1 MPLSLNKNQIRISA
15 ITGLFVLLYFLLRIL
30 PDSECG
36 FLHYEEVVNANGEI
50 EFCATNSAGF
60 IDLTQLDYPVDLLMS
75 WDANSKEGTLSLEM
89 DGGHFLLPHEL
100 AYTHTEK
107 IHLLLIDESLEDYHH
122 IHPRSEGMDKVFRF
136 NFEPARSGAY
146 QVYAEVVPKRTRR
159 QLIASN
165 QLELGGVSSEQS
177 FSLKQSDIQAA
188 MQFELLGV
196 PERLKPNQ
204 DYRFTLKVR
213 DMEGNRVTLETIM
226 DAKAHMV
233 AFDADRRGFAHMHPL
248 LDPLAEVEEDEDL
261 SFLFNVPRE
270 GWYRL
275 FAQVQKNG
283 TSIYAH
289 FDLKVGS

>member
-1 MPLSLNKNQIRISA
+1 MPLSLNQTQIKMTL
-15 ITGLFVLLYFLLRIL
+15 ITGLFVLIYFLLRIL

-36 FLHYEEVVNANGEI
+36 FLHYEEVVNSDGEI

-60 IDLTQLDYPVDLLMS
+60 IDLTQLNYPVDLLME
-75 WDANSKEGTLSLEM
+75 WDAQSKEGTISLKM

-100 AYTHTEK
+100 AYTHTQK

-122 IHPRSEGMDKVFRF
+122 IHPRSEGMDSVFH
-136 NFEPARSGAY
+136 FEFDPERSGAY
-146 QVYAEVVPKRTRR
+146 QAYAEVVPKRTRR
-159 QLIASN
+159 QLIASE
-165 QLELGGVSSEQS
+165 QLVIEGVRSEQS
-177 FSLKQSDIQAA
+177 FAVKTSDVQSA
-188 MQFELLGV
+188 MQFELLEI

-213 DMEGNRVTLETIM
+213 DLEGDRVDLETIM

-233 AFDADRRGFAHMHPL
+233 AFDAERRGFAHMHPIV
-248 LDPLAEVEEDEDL
+248 DPLSEPKADEDL
-261 SFLFNVPRE
+261 SFLFNVPRA

-283 TSIYAH
+283 ASVYAH

>member
-1 MPLSLNKNQIRISA
+1 MRFSLNQTQIKMSV

-36 FLHYEEVVNANGEI
+36 FLHYEEVVNADGEI

-60 IDLTQLDYPVDLLMS
+60 IDLTQLDYPVDLLME
-75 WDANSKEGTLSLEM
+75 WDAQSKEGILSLKM
-89 DGGHFLLPHEL
+89 NGGQFLLPHEL
-100 AYTHTEK
+100 AFTHTEK
-107 IHLLLIDESLEDYHH
+107 MHLLLIDESLEDYHH
-122 IHPRSEGMDKVFRF
+122 IHPRSEGMDKVYRF
-136 NFEPARSGAY
+136 DFDPQRSGAY

-165 QLELGGVSSEQS
+165 QLLVEGAGREQN
-177 FSLKQSDIQAA
+177 FSLKTSDIRAA
-188 MQFELLGV
+188 MQFDLLDV
-196 PERLKPNQ
+196 PDRLKPNQ

-213 DMEGNRVTLETIM
+213 DMEGNRVSLETIM

-248 LDPLAEVEEDEDL
+248 VDPLSEPKDDEDL
-261 SFLFNVPRE
+261 SFLFNVPRA
-270 GWYRL
+270 GWYRV

-283 TSIYAH
+283 TSIYAN

>member
-1 MPLSLNKNQIRISA
+1 MSA
-15 ITGLFVLLYFLLRIL
+15 ITGLFVVLYFLLRIL

-36 FLHYEEVVNANGEI
+36 FLHYEEVVNADGEI

-60 IDLTQLDYPVDLLMS
+60 IDLAQLKYPVDLLME
-75 WDANSKEGTLSLEM
+75 WDAQSKEGTLSLKM

-100 AYTHTEK
+100 AFTHTQK
-107 IHLLLIDESLEDYHH
+107 MHLLLIDESLEDYHH
-122 IHPRSEGMDKVFRF
+122 IHPRSEGMDKVFS
-136 NFEPARSGAY
+136 FEFDPQRSGAY
-146 QVYAEVVPKRTRR
+146 QAYAEVVPKRTRR
-159 QLIASN
+159 QLIASD
-165 QLELGGVSSEQS
+165 QLAVDGASCEQS
-177 FSLKQSDIQAA
+177 FTLKTSDVQAA
-188 MQFELLGV
+188 MQFELLDV

-213 DMEGNRVTLETIM
+213 DMEGGRVTLETIM

-248 LDPLAEVEEDEDL
+248 VDPLSEPEEDEDL

>member
-1 MPLSLNKNQIRISA
+1 MRFLLNQTQIKMSA

-36 FLHYEEVVNANGEI
+36 FLHYEEVVNADGEI

-60 IDLTQLDYPVDLLMS
+60 IDLTQLDYPVDLLME
-75 WDANSKEGTLSLEM
+75 WDAQSKEGILSLKM
-89 DGGHFLLPHEL
+89 NGGHFLLPHEL
-100 AYTHTEK
+100 AFTHTEK
-107 IHLLLIDESLEDYHH
+107 MHLLLIDESLEDYHH
-122 IHPRSEGMDKVFRF
+122 IHPRSEGMDKVYRF
-136 NFEPARSGAY
+136 DFDPQRSGVY
-146 QVYAEVVPKRTRR
+146 QVYAEVVPKRSRR

-165 QLELGGVSSEQS
+165 QLSVEGAGREQN
-177 FSLKQSDIQAA
+177 FSLKTSDIRAA
-188 MQFELLGV
+188 MQFDLLDV
-196 PERLKPNQ
+196 PDRLKPNQ

-213 DMEGNRVTLETIM
+213 DMEGNRVSLETIM

-248 LDPLAEVEEDEDL
+248 VDPLSEPKDDEDL
-261 SFLFNVPRE
+261 SFLFNVPRA
-270 GWYRL
+270 GWYRV
-275 FAQVQKNG
+275 FAQVQKNE

>member
-1 MPLSLNKNQIRISA
+1 MRFSLNQTQIKMSA

-36 FLHYEEVVNANGEI
+36 FLHYEEVVNADGEI

-60 IDLTQLDYPVDLLMS
+60 IDLTQLDYPVDLLME
-75 WDANSKEGTLSLEM
+75 WDAQSKKGILSLKM
-89 DGGHFLLPHEL
+89 NGGHFLLPHEL
-100 AYTHTEK
+100 AFTHTEK
-107 IHLLLIDESLEDYHH
+107 MHLLLIDESLEDYHH
-122 IHPRSEGMDKVFRF
+122 IHPRSEGMDKVYRF
-136 NFEPARSGAY
+136 DFDPQRSGVY
-146 QVYAEVVPKRTRR
+146 QVYAEVVPKRSRR

-165 QLELGGVSSEQS
+165 QLSVEGAGREQN
-177 FSLKQSDIQAA
+177 FSLKTSDIRAA
-188 MQFELLGV
+188 MQFDLLDV
-196 PERLKPNQ
+196 PDRLKPNQ

-213 DMEGNRVTLETIM
+213 DMEGNRVSLETIM

-248 LDPLAEVEEDEDL
+248 VDPLSEPKDDEDL
-261 SFLFNVPRE
+261 SFLFNVPRA
-270 GWYRL
+270 GWYRV
-275 FAQVQKNG
+275 FAQVQKNE